1 MFQNHT
7 HTHDDPRRH
16 RRDPRRGPDG
26 SPFGFREA
34 FGGGRGR
41 GGMVRRGEIRPLIL
55 AVLAT
60 KPMHG
65 YEVITE
71 LEAQSGGRWRP
82 SAGSVYPTLQQL
94 ADEGL
99 VTSEEI
105 DGRRVYALTD
115 EGKAAAAAGPAL
127 PLGRRRPRAR
137 QRRPPPGA
145 PGRRG
150 RDPGAA
156 SGLAQ
161 RRDRGPGDPPRHARQ
176 AVRPAR
182 RRLGTPPSARRR
194 RAGDASRRTG
204 LSLVASLMRAADD
217 RRDPPL
223 RPAGP
228 RPGERPVA
236 AQEQPDRQRGALHAV
251 VRQRAAGGGLP
262 CPKISENRIPPSSS
276 EAALGDSSG
285 SGGPASAKQR
295 TTGSWS
301 SSIAAWSC

>member
-7 HTHDDPRRH
+7 HTHTDPRRH

-55 AVLAT
+55 AVLTT

-94 ADEGL
+94 SDEGL

-115 EGKAAAAAGPAL
+115 EGKAAAAAGPRSPWTDADR
-127 PLGRRRPRAR
+127 GRGNDVRHLAR
-137 QRRPPPGA
+137 QVA
-145 PGRRG
+145 E
-150 RDPGAA
+150 AA
-156 SGLAQ
+156 MQVQRVGSPNAAIAAQVILLDTRAKLYGL
-161 RRDRGPGDPPRHARQ
+161 
-176 AVRPAR
+176 
-182 RRLGTPPSARRR
+182 L
-194 RAGDASRRTG
+194 AGDSGTTAVEPT
-204 LSLVASLMRAADD
+204 DD
-217 RRDPPL
+217 SELDDDVDAPSDP
-223 RPAGP
+223 A
-228 RPGERPVA
+228 
-236 AQEQPDRQRGALHAV
+236 
-251 VRQRAAGGGLP
+251 
-262 CPKISENRIPPSSS
+262 
-276 EAALGDSSG
+276 
-285 SGGPASAKQR
+285 
-295 TTGSWS
+295 
-301 SSIAAWSC
+301 